1 MKVAALPRAIWDDSV
16 WDCAYAIL
24 KQDSWIQEKLSG
36 IEKENHDADK
46 LVKLEQQK
54 VLQTKNKIS
63 RVREG
68 FEGGLY
74 NLDEAKSKLNG
85 NLETIKKAEQE
96 IERLIR
102 ATVGQNSSGD
112 VEELKKELERLAQVN
127 LDKATFA
134 EKQDIINKLGIRVYP
149 SEDLK
154 TMKVRCSLRFDND
167 NNNQASDQCVIIQF
181 ASLRSQ

>member
-1 MKVAALPRAIWDDSV
+1 
-16 WDCAYAIL
+16 
-24 KQDSWIQEKLSG
+24 LSG

-54 VLQTKNKIS
+54 ILQTKNKITK
-63 RVREG
+63 VREG

-74 NLDEAKSKLNG
+74 NLEEAKSKLNG
-85 NLETIKKAEQE
+85 NLDTIKKAEHE
-96 IERLIR
+96 IERLSR
-102 ATVGQNSSGD
+102 LTGSKNPRVD
-112 VEELKKELERLAQVN
+112 VDGLKKELEKLAQVN

-134 EKQDIINKLGIRVYP
+134 EKQNIISKLGIKVYP

-154 TMKVRCSLRFDND
+154 TMKIRCSLDFVND
-167 NNNQASDQCVIIQF
+167 NNQASDQCVIIQF